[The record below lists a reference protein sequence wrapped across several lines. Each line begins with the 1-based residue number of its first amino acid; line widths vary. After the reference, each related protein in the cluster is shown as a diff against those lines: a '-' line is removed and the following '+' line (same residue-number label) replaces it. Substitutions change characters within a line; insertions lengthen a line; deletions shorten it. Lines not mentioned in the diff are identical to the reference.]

1 MQGEIDGPRMQFNS
15 PAAASPARCQ
25 MPAADP
31 MYQPLLALFHLRLHR
46 EKMPALNMRIDFA
59 PRKVHLRTVPGS
71 IELRPFHWR
80 WNIS

>member
-1 MQGEIDGPRMQFNS
+1 
-15 PAAASPARCQ
+15 
-25 MPAADP
+25 
-31 MYQPLLALFHLRLHR
+31 LRR

-59 PRKVHLRTVPGS
+59 SRKVHLRAVPGS

>member
-1 MQGEIDGPRMQFNS
+1 MGSEQRPSILRTAELLT
-15 PAAASPARCQ
+15 AY
-25 MPAADP
+25 
-31 MYQPLLALFHLRLHR
+31 YQRLRR

-59 PRKVHLRTVPGS
+59 SRKVHLRAVPGS